1 MFILK
6 VIEME
11 EQAVLHREA
20 LKAQGQRLN
29 VKIQR
34 QCVEK
39 KKQFIGALYIGTA
52 YWLQKYRFPV

>member
-39 KKQFIGALYIGTA
+39 KKTIYRGII
-52 YWLQKYRFPV
+52 YWYSILVTKV

>member
-1 MFILK
+1 
-6 VIEME
+6 ME

>member
-1 MFILK
+1 
-6 VIEME
+6 ME

-29 VKIQR
+29 VKYKDN
-34 QCVEK
+34 VLK
-39 KKQFIGALYIGTA
+39 KKQFIGALYIGTV